1 MVELW
6 LFRIAVVIWLG
17 SWVIERLFGIPLTQ
31 GEETRLISVMVVAIG
46 MRVFSRDGN
55 DHA

>member
-1 MVELW
+1 MGELW
-6 LFRIAVVIWLG
+6 LFRIAALIWLG
-17 SWVIERLFGIPLTQ
+17 FWVIERLFGIPLTQ

-46 MRVFSRDGN
+46 MRVFSRDGD